1 MGSVKGRVNASKCGI
16 SVGVQKRGNY
26 SDYGWAGTCSKTAT
40 GSRPVAPVGA
50 DLVQDPMIVGDIDA
64 ERERIINSN
73 IDDLLQSSDDGQ
85 KNSSAAPMEEQIVD
99 KELPKAWSKGDSSKL
114 FKANRVASNDVRLK
128 FIEPVS
134 NVVEISEYGVS
145 HEWDFTLIGYFTGR
159 FLGLKAVH
167 DLCKTWNVKYSLKS
181 HESGWLMFKLR
192 SEEDVE
198 GVLNGGPYSKWGH
211 MLMLKKCR

>member
-1 MGSVKGRVNASKCGI
+1 
-16 SVGVQKRGNY
+16 
-26 SDYGWAGTCSKTAT
+26 
-40 GSRPVAPVGA
+40 
-50 DLVQDPMIVGDIDA
+50 
-64 ERERIINSN
+64 
-73 IDDLLQSSDDGQ
+73 
-85 KNSSAAPMEEQIVD
+85 MEEEIVE

-114 FKANRVASNDVRLK
+114 FKANRAASTDVRLK

-134 NVVEISEYGVS
+134 NVVEILEYGVS

-159 FLGLKAVH
+159 FPGLKAVH

-181 HESGWLMFKLR
+181 HENGWLMFKLG

-211 MLMLKKCR
+211 MLMLKKIPLGFRFDNFEISQIPVWITLKFLLMCCWNNTALSHICSQIGRPIQTDRMTLTQDRVSYV